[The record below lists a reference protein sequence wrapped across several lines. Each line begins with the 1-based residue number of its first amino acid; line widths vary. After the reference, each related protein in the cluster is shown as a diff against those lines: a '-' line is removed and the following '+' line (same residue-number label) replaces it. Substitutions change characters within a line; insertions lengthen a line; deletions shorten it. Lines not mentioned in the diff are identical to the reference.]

1 MSAPTKAQIR
11 EYGMAAG
18 RACATLGIRSEED
31 RRSYRRLVVRELAG
45 CGSIKD
51 VRNAEAYDAV
61 MARLWS
67 DAEDYEKASHYR
79 INQER
84 KLAYVIRVL
93 ATQLMQ
99 LKGGAEAVAQAYIG
113 GILEQSRISHGRS
126 LSDGTYWMDVAPSQ
140 LSTLVAILDTERR
153 RILRRHG
160 ATNLM
165 SFTDKVRY
173 EIDGPVLIRHGVAP
187 GYYGQAALHVNVLCD
202 K

>member
-11 EYGMAAG
+11 EYGVAAG

-67 DAEDYEKASHYR
+67 DAEDYERASHYS

-84 KLAYVIRVL
+84 KLAYVILVL

-99 LKGGAEAVAQAYIG
+99 LKGGAEADALAYIG
-113 GILEQSRISHGRS
+113 GVLDQARIPNGRN
-126 LSDGTYWMDVAPSQ
+126 LDRGDYWLDVTPTR
-140 LSTLVAILDTERR
+140 LRELVQILDTERR

-160 ATNLM
+160 VRQL
-165 SFTDKVRY
+165 SFSDRVRY
-173 EIDGPVLIRHGVAP
+173 DRDFPILTVRGVPA
-187 GYYGQAALHVNVLCD
+187 GYYSDARMTVNLRPVQ
-202 K
+202 